1 MALTSNA
8 RAHRRSDNL
17 QVCPVSLHAAP
28 SIEKATVH
36 ARVGDQERD
45 LHAGGRC
52 SYHGIRGQP
61 ENTGSEPVPA
71 GEKPTTISRA
81 EENACDLIGHVVY
94 RDRGEKDP
102 DK

>member
-1 MALTSNA
+1 MRGNGVRTTAY
-8 RAHRRSDNL
+8 
-17 QVCPVSLHAAP
+17 VS
-28 SIEKATVH
+28 
-36 ARVGDQERD
+36 
-45 LHAGGRC
+45 
-52 SYHGIRGQP
+52 QP

-102 DK
+102 NK